1 VAVIAF
7 AACVT
12 QIALMVIVGQVE
24 DAPGKSDPIACP
36 GANDSPTKVRR
47 A

>member
-1 VAVIAF
+1 MAVIAF
-7 AACVT
+7 VACIT

-36 GANDSPTKVRR
+36 GANDFTDED
-47 A
+47 